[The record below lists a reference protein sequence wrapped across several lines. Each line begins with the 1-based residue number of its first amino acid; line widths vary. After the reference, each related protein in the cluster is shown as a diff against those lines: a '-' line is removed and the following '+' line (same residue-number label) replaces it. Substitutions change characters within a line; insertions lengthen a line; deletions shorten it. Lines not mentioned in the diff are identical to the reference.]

1 MVENGVLFYETGKHI
16 RRGVL
21 FVVKEYQN
29 EQNGIIAY
37 N

>member
-21 FVVKEYQN
+21 FVVKEN
-29 EQNGIIAY
+29 AHEQNGIITY